1 MKSVK
6 VLKLDQIHQS
16 IKVDE
21 LTMSIIR
28 KNILRILK
36 KLFLYTFIVCMSYI
50 LLYPV
55 LFLISNAFRA
65 KEDLF
70 DPSVIWIPKHI
81 TLANFEYANLLLSYP
96 TAIKNTLI
104 MLIPSVIIQTFI
116 CMMVGYG
123 FARFRFP
130 EREILFGILLFTIIV
145 PIQTIIVPLYVKFRY
160 FDFLYLGRLI
170 GLITGKP
177 LTVNLLDTPWPFYI
191 LNLFGMGI
199 RSSLYI
205 FVFRQFFRNMP
216 TELEE
221 AAKIDGC
228 GPFSTFIRIM
238 VPNATGA
245 IITVMLFTI
254 VWHWNDYYVST
265 MFNNENL
272 PVSVMLT
279 ILNTR
284 MSMLQAAQGFSS
296 DDIYLLGSTVLEAG
310 CLMVILPLIIM
321 YIIGQR
327 YFTESIERTGI
338 VG

>member
-1 MKSVK
+1 
-6 VLKLDQIHQS
+6 
-16 IKVDE
+16 
-21 LTMSIIR
+21 
-28 KNILRILK
+28 
-36 KLFLYTFIVCMSYI
+36 
-50 LLYPV
+50 
-55 LFLISNAFRA
+55 
-65 KEDLF
+65 
-70 DPSVIWIPKHI
+70 
-81 TLANFEYANLLLSYP
+81 
-96 TAIKNTLI
+96 
-104 MLIPSVIIQTFI
+104 
-116 CMMVGYG
+116 
-123 FARFRFP
+123 
-130 EREILFGILLFTIIV
+130 
-145 PIQTIIVPLYVKFRY
+145 
-160 FDFLYLGRLI
+160 
-170 GLITGKP
+170 
-177 LTVNLLDTPWPFYI
+177 
-191 LNLFGMGI
+191 
-199 RSSLYI
+199 
-205 FVFRQFFRNMP
+205 
-216 TELEE
+216 
-221 AAKIDGC
+221 
-228 GPFSTFIRIM
+228 M

>member
-1 MKSVK
+1 MKTAKTLKLNQLQKAISFDEVTKSVAK
-6 VLKLDQIHQS
+6 KRLLNFLKIA
-16 IKVDE
+16 
-21 LTMSIIR
+21 
-28 KNILRILK
+28 
-36 KLFLYTFIVCMSYI
+36 FLYAFIICMSYI
-50 LLYPV
+50 LLYPI
-55 LFLISNAFRA
+55 LFLISNAIRA

-70 DPSVIWIPKHI
+70 DPSIIWIPKHI
-81 TLANFEYANLLLSYP
+81 TFDNFKYANLLLSYP
-96 TAIKNTLI
+96 VALKNTLI
-104 MLIPSVIIQTFI
+104 MLIPSVLIQTFI

-145 PIQTIIVPLYVKFRY
+145 PMQTIIVPLYVKFRY
-160 FDFLYLGRLI
+160 FDFFYIGKLLGF
-170 GLITGKP
+170 ITGKP

-191 LNLFGMGI
+191 LNFFGMGI

-254 VWHWNDYYVST
+254 VWHWNDYYLSA

-272 PVSVMLT
+272 TISVMLT
-279 ILNTR
+279 ALNTR
-284 MSMLQAAQGFSS
+284 MSMLQASQGFSS
-296 DDIYLLGSTVLEAG
+296 DDVYLLGSTVLEAG

>member
-6 VLKLDQIHQS
+6 SLSMSYIGKRLNVNEVTKSVAKKRLFIVLK
-16 IKVDE
+16 KV
-21 LTMSIIR
+21 
-28 KNILRILK
+28 
-36 KLFLYTFIVCMSYI
+36 FLYAFVICMSYI
-50 LLYPV
+50 LLYPI
-55 LFLISNAFRA
+55 LFLISNALRS

-81 TLANFEYANLLLSYP
+81 TFSNFEYANVLLSYP
-96 TAIKNTLI
+96 TAIKNTLL

-123 FARFRFP
+123 FARFRFA
-130 EREILFGILLFTIIV
+130 EREILFTILLFTIVV
-145 PIQTIIVPLYVKFRY
+145 PLQTIIVPLYVKFRY
-160 FDFLYLGRLI
+160 FDFLYIGKLLGF
-170 GLITGKP
+170 ITGKP

-216 TELEE
+216 VELEE

-245 IITVMLFTI
+245 IITVMLFSI
-254 VWHWNDYYVST
+254 VWHWNDYYVSA
-265 MFNNENL
+265 MFYNENL
-272 PVSVMLT
+272 PISVMLT
-279 ILNTR
+279 VLNNR
-284 MSMLQAAQGFSS
+284 MSMIQDAYNFSS
-296 DDIYLLGSTVLEAG
+296 EDIYLMGSTVLEAG
-310 CLMVILPLIIM
+310 CLMVILPLIVI